1 MEIIQRARPQ
11 APRLQVS
18 TENTIREFNKKISSG
33 VACKPSNPS
42 ENSTSDMAK
51 VRIFPSLNRKPVTD
65 WKEFN
70 DSAEVSCA
78 FQATMEFGRP
88 AGFQLDEE
96 PAPAGC
102 PGFGAGV

>member
-1 MEIIQRARPQ
+1 
-11 APRLQVS
+11 
-18 TENTIREFNKKISSG
+18 
-33 VACKPSNPS
+33 
-42 ENSTSDMAK
+42 MAK

-102 PGFGAGV
+102 PGFGAGVAPPGESFLSSAGAGIGKKV